1 MLCGN
6 TESTPFI
13 LTASFMSL
21 AIYRQLYRISA
32 TFLVRAGKMKNV
44 IQRQF
49 IL

>member
-1 MLCGN
+1 MLCGK

-21 AIYRQLYRISA
+21 ATYRQLYRISA
-32 TFLVRAGKMKNV
+32 TFLIRAGKMKHV
-44 IQRQF
+44 TQRQF